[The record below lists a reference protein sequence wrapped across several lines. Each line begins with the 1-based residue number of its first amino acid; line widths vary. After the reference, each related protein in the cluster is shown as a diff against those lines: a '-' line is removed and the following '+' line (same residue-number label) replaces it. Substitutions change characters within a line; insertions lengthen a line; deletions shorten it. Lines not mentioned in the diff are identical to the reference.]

1 MSIRMRTDQTWIRC
15 ATVAPRNFL
24 LGTIFVLQSGF
35 YSLALGQSESPPS
48 TVQQMQQL
56 IQAMNRTEAQLAA
69 SQQQIIQLRREV
81 DALQLQIAHDHNS
94 AGLQADA
101 GSVQSDKSQP
111 DKQLAQAIEDISER
125 QAVQQSEITTQEQSK
140 VESGSKYP
148 VKISGL
154 VLMNGF
160 VNSSAVDSAPTP
172 TIALPGGGSTG
183 ASLRQTI
190 LGVDARG
197 PHLFGALS
205 SADLRVD
212 FDGASGA
219 ATYNNTAG
227 LVRLRTAHAALVW
240 PATQLFF
247 ALDRPILSPNAPS
260 SLTAI
265 AEPPLAWSGNL
276 WSWNPQLGIQHDFTI
291 APSYRFRVQT
301 ALIDAANPP
310 GLTLSTTQPLLPA
323 PSDSERSRWPGI
335 QTRIALLGADSDR
348 GAAFGVGGYYS
359 PHQTVRGYS
368 YDAWAATVDYRLPL
382 PAHLELTGS
391 AYRGAALGGLGGGAF
406 KDYAFGPDPI
416 SNSIYVQPLDD
427 VGGWTQLK
435 QRLTE
440 RLEWNAAYGIDNLF
454 AGQLR
459 PFATAAYAP
468 YLNLARNRTFFSNVI
483 YSPSAYLLFSLEY
496 RHLQS
501 SPVNSPTSTSNIFG
515 LAAAY
520 KF

>member
-1 MSIRMRTDQTWIRC
+1 MRTIRIWHC
-15 ATVAPRNFL
+15 VTKATSRFL
-24 LGTIFVLQSGF
+24 LLYAVFASQSAP
-35 YSLALGQSESPPS
+35 YSEAFGQDNLPQS
-48 TVQQMQQL
+48 TAQQL
-56 IQAMNRTEAQLAA
+56 QRLVEAMNRTEAQLAA
-69 SQQQIIQLRREV
+69 SQQQMIELRREI
-81 DALQLQIAHDHNS
+81 DALQMQLAHDHTS
-94 AGLQADA
+94 TGQLA
-101 GSVQSDKSQP
+101 GSSSMQTHESLP
-111 DKQLAQAIEDISER
+111 DQQLAQAVEDISEH
-125 QAVQQSEITTQEQSK
+125 QAVQQSEIATLEQSK
-140 VESGSKYP
+140 VESESKYP

-154 VLMNGF
+154 ILMNGF
-160 VNSSAVDSAPTP
+160 VNSTAVDSPPTP
-172 TIALPGGGSTG
+172 TVALPGGGSTG

-197 PHLFGALS
+197 PHLYGALS

-227 LVRLRTAHAALVW
+227 LVRLRTAHAALAW
-240 PATQLFF
+240 QATQLFF
-247 ALDRPILSPNAPS
+247 SLDRPILSPNAPS
-260 SLTAI
+260 SLTAV

-276 WSWNPQLGIQHDFTI
+276 WSWNPQLGVQHDFTV
-291 APSYRFRVQT
+291 AASYRFRIQT

-335 QTRIALLGADSDR
+335 ETRIALLGADSDR
-348 GAAFGVGGYYS
+348 GVVFGVGGYYS
-359 PHQTVRGYS
+359 PHQTSRGYS

-382 PAHLELTGS
+382 PARLELTGS

-406 KDYAFGPDPI
+406 KDYVFGSDSD
-416 SNSIYVQPLDD
+416 SNSDYVQPLDD

-440 RLEWNAAYGIDNLF
+440 RVEWNAAYGIDNVF

-459 PFATAAYAP
+459 PFATATYAP
-468 YLNLARNRTFFSNVI
+468 YLNLARSRTFFSNVI

-501 SPVNSPTSTSNIFG
+501 SPVSSYTSTSNIFG

>member
-1 MSIRMRTDQTWIRC
+1 MNTRMRTNRVWNC
-15 ATVAPRNFL
+15 ATIATPRNFL
-24 LGTIFVLQSGF
+24 LCAVFVLQSAS
-35 YSLALGQSESPPS
+35 YSALGQSDPPPS
-48 TVQQMQQL
+48 TTQQL
-56 IQAMNRTEAQLAA
+56 QQLVEAMSRAEAQLAA
-69 SQQQIIQLRREV
+69 SQQQIIELRRQV
-81 DALQLQIAHDHNS
+81 QALQHQIGHDHDS
-94 AGLQADA
+94 AGLPATSASEQPRE
-101 GSVQSDKSQP
+101 SQS
-111 DKQLAQAIEDISER
+111 DKQLAQTVEDLSER
-125 QAVQQSEITTQEQSK
+125 QAVQESEIATQEQSK
-140 VESGSKYP
+140 VESESKYP

-154 VLMNGF
+154 ILFNGF
-160 VNSSAVDSAPTP
+160 VNSSTVDSPPTP

-190 LGVDARG
+190 LGIDARG
-197 PHLFGALS
+197 PHLYGALS

-227 LVRLRTAHAALVW
+227 LVRLRTAHATLTW
-240 PATQLFF
+240 PTTQLFF
-247 ALDRPILSPNAPS
+247 SLDRPILSPNAPT
-260 SLTAI
+260 SLTAV

-276 WSWNPQLGIQHDFTI
+276 WSWNPQLGIQHDFRIT
-291 APSYRFRVQT
+291 PSYRFRVQT

-335 QTRIALLGADSDR
+335 QTRIALLGADNER
-348 GAAFGVGGYYS
+348 GASFGVGGYYS
-359 PHQTVRGYS
+359 PHQTSRGHS

-382 PAHLELTGS
+382 PARLELTGS
-391 AYRGAALGGLGGGAF
+391 AYRGSALGGLGGGAF
-406 KDYAFGPDPI
+406 KDYVFGPAP
-416 SNSIYVQPLDD
+416 NSTTVDVEALDD

-435 QRLTE
+435 QRVTE
-440 RLEWNAAYGIDNLF
+440 RVEWNAAYGIDNVF

-459 PFATAAYAP
+459 PYASSTYAP

-483 YSPSAYLLFSLEY
+483 YSPSAYLLFSFEY

-501 SPVNSPTSTSNIFG
+501 SPVNSATSPANIYG